1 MGVLADLVA
10 QSQPAYFGEGSTA
23 SATAG
28 ATWLWPFEDVVDNNG
43 DAINLTTVT
52 GTCQVVTT
60 ADSVLVTTLTF
71 TGAAGGSFT
80 LGKDEAD
87 TAALTPGKY
96 RWRFTLNDGTDT
108 VQVWGGDASKFNIEK
123 A

>member
-10 QSQPAYFGEGSTA
+10 QSQPAYFGGGVAA

-28 ATWLWPFEDVVDNNG
+28 ATWLWRFEDVVDNNG
-43 DAINLTTVT
+43 DPINLTTVT
-52 GTCQVVTT
+52 GTCQIIGD
-60 ADSVLVTTLTF
+60 ADALVTTVTF
-71 TGAAGGSFT
+71 TGAVGSFT
-80 LGKDEAD
+80 LSKDEAA
-87 TAALTPGKY
+87 TAALTPGRY

-108 VQVWGGDASKFNIEK
+108 VQVWGDDHSRFNIEK